1 MQTCVQTKWP
11 QKAFASVVALAIS
24 GVVSV
29 SSAQTAPPETGV
41 WIDDTGKGAV
51 RIEVCGGKLCGRIVW
66 LKALVNDNGEVL
78 RDRHNPDPA
87 MRDRLIC
94 GLPILG
100 QLQALPEGG
109 YDGGWVYDPKVGKA
123 FDVAIQLTGRDQL
136 TVTGYKGIRLFS
148 KSFIWTR
155 AKTELP
161 DCAEGTAQ
169 LTGAAPTAAPTPKK
183 TVKPTTAA
191 KTVPATKAAAT
202 PAAVPAPKKA
212 VKPTTA
218 AKTAPATKAVA
229 APAKAETPAA
239 ATKSVR
245 AEKSAAP
252 QKKAGKKEVLPWA
265 VAEP

>member
-11 QKAFASVVALAIS
+11 AKAFASVVALAIS
-24 GVVSV
+24 GVVSA
-29 SSAQTAPPETGV
+29 SSAQTPPPPETGV

-51 RIEVCGGKLCGRIVW
+51 RIEVCGSKLCGRIFW
-66 LKALVNDNGEVL
+66 LKTLVNDNGEVL

-100 QLQALPEGG
+100 QLQAVPEGG

-169 LTGAAPTAAPTPKK
+169 LTGAAPTAAPAPKK

-202 PAAVPAPKKA
+202 SVAVPAPKKA
-212 VKPTTA
+212 VKPATA
-218 AKTAPATKAVA
+218 AKTAPATKAA
-229 APAKAETPAA
+229 TAPAA

-252 QKKAGKKEVLPWA
+252 QKKTAKKEVLPWA